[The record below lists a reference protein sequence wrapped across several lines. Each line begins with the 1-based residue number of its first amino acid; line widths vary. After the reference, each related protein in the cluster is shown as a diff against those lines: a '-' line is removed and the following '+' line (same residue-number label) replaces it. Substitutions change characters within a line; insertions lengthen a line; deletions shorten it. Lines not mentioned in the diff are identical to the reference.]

1 MMKNDLTNVI
11 CVPFAYKS
19 NTKSGENIFV
29 SGNRRLL
36 TYLKNA
42 CVALVSAKHYNRD
55 AYVVLATNLTKQNIP
70 DEIQNVLEENNIE
83 IMNIPYD
90 EFCFPDE
97 YIWSLAFY
105 KLCVLKHLCDIGFE
119 KVLYLDTDVFVQGN
133 LTSVWKEIEDKI
145 LLYDIN
151 HGLEVEDYRILC
163 NEVQNFKDGGGNILV
178 YHTLWWRIFCVKLQ
192 KCSTFY

>member
-1 MMKNDLTNVI
+1 MMNNDLTNVI

-19 NTKSGENIFV
+19 NTKSGENIFA
-29 SGNRRLL
+29 SENRRLL
-36 TYLKNA
+36 IYLKNA

-55 AYVVLATNLTKQNIP
+55 AYVVLATNLTRQDIP
-70 DEIQNVLEENNIE
+70 DEIQKVFERNNIE

-105 KLCVLKHLCDIGFE
+105 KLCVLKHLCDVGFE
-119 KVLYLDTDVFVQGN
+119 KVLYLDTDVYVQGN

-163 NEVQNFKDGGGNILV
+163 KAVQKFKGGG
-178 YHTLWWRIFCVKLQ
+178 Q
-192 KCSTFY
+192 